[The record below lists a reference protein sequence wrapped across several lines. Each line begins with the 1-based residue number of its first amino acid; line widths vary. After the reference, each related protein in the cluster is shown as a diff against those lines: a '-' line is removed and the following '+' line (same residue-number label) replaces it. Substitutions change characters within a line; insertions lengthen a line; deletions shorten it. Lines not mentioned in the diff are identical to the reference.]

1 MLLTELAESLKRE
14 SSYTI
19 MGAYL
24 AGVSENVA
32 VIDSKTPLKVL
43 GESFCLFNE
52 KEPLDFTKRS
62 LVTLDDYG
70 SAPDAGGVT
79 SSLISQVNQ
88 KIDHRMGL
96 LNNRRIPY
104 EEAADNLTRYVK
116 KLQNAAILVA
126 KGEGALDEDLKE
138 DFRTLLKE
146 AKNEF
151 IKREQEEEA
160 QQNTIE
166 DPMAMNGM
174 EEQPMDED
182 QVDDEFNDF
191 NDPEEE
197 PTEEF
202 GPEDEGEENF
212 EEGQEEGS
220 EESEVA
226 DGDFDIPSGK
236 MESTGINT
244 NGLVAQGETLGIN
257 NILEMSNE
265 EIRETLGKRNAKLPT
280 GEKAKYF
287 YKGNIINT
295 SPIDLTRM
303 VNQVLE
309 VEEASVKMLGES
321 YNLNNVVDEDS
332 MALKHKSTVNELA
345 MIIAARNKFGFR

>member
-14 SSYTI
+14 SSHTI
-19 MGAYL
+19 IGAYL

-43 GESFCLFNE
+43 GESFCLFDENN
-52 KEPLDFTKRS
+52 PIDLTKTS
-62 LVTLDDYG
+62 LVTLDNYG

-79 SSLISQVNQ
+79 SSLISQVNK
-88 KIDHRMGL
+88 KIDHRTGL

-126 KGEGALDEDLKE
+126 KGEGALDDDLKE

-151 IKREQEEEA
+151 IKREQEEEE
-160 QQNTIE
+160 QQDVVE
-166 DPMAMNGM
+166 DPMAMEGM
-174 EEQPMDED
+174 EEQPMDD
-182 QVDDEFNDF
+182 GQVEDEFSDF
-191 NDPEEE
+191 DDPEEE
-197 PTEEF
+197 PAEEF
-202 GPEDEGEENF
+202 GPENEEDTEEQPEEGEETEPAN
-212 EEGQEEGS
+212 E
-220 EESEVA
+220 
-226 DGDFDIPSGK
+226 DFDIPSGK
-236 MESTGINT
+236 MESAGLNT
-244 NGLVAQGETLGIN
+244 KGLVAQGEALGIN

-265 EIRETLGKRNAKLPT
+265 EIREALGKRNAKLPT
-280 GEKAKYF
+280 AEKAKYF

-295 SPIDLTRM
+295 SPIDLSRM
-303 VNQVLE
+303 VNQVLD
-309 VEEASVKMLGES
+309 VEAASVKMLGES
-321 YNLNNVVDEDS
+321 FNLNNIVDEDV

-345 MIIAARNKFGFR
+345 MIIAARNKFGYR

>member
-1 MLLTELAESLKRE
+1 MLLTELAESLKKE

-19 MGAYL
+19 VGAYL

-32 VIDSKTPLKVL
+32 VIDSKTPLRVL

-52 KEPLDFTKRS
+52 KEPLDLTKTS
-62 LVTLDDYG
+62 LVSLDNYG

-126 KGEGALDEDLKE
+126 KGEGALDDDLKE

-151 IKREQEEEA
+151 IKREQEEEE
-160 QQNTIE
+160 QQDMVE
-166 DPMAMNGM
+166 DPMAMEGMVDQPM
-174 EEQPMDED
+174 EEG

-197 PTEEF
+197 PAEEF
-202 GPEDEGEENF
+202 GPETEEEGTEEQPTEGEE
-212 EEGQEEGS
+212 S
-220 EESEVA
+220 EAANE
-226 DGDFDIPSGK
+226 DFDIPSGK
-236 MESTGINT
+236 MENAGLNT
-244 NGLVAQGETLGIN
+244 KGLVAQGEALGIT

-265 EIRETLGKRNAKLPT
+265 EIRDTLKKRNVKLPT
-280 GEKAKYF
+280 AEKAKYF

-295 SPIDLTRM
+295 SPIDLSRM
-303 VNQVLE
+303 VNQVLD
-309 VEEASVKMLGES
+309 VEAASVKMLGES
-321 YNLNNVVDEDS
+321 FNLNNIVDEDT